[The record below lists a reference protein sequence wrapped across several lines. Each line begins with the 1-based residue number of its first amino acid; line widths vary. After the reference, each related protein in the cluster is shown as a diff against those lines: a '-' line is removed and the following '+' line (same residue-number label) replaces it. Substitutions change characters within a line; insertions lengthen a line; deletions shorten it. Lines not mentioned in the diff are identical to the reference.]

1 MSVQIGAAPKTS
13 KRMRL
18 LKKGNL
24 AADGTEQVLV
34 EFEGEGKLYG
44 SLDLHEMTVG
54 DTVIVRQYIK
64 LLPESDYEKY
74 AEETY
79 EEVQDMPVIYFPDK
93 ATDVAMKITL
103 EQTEG
108 VYRRFRC
115 SFMVED

>member
-1 MSVQIGAAPKTS
+1 MSVQIGAAPKV
-13 KRMRL
+13 
-18 LKKGNL
+18 KKPKVLSRGNTMS
-24 AADGTEQVLV
+24 DGTEQVLA

-44 SLDLHEMTVG
+44 SLDLHEMMIG

-108 VYRRFRC
+108 VYRRFRHC
-115 SFMVED
+115 FLVED

>member
-1 MSVQIGAAPKTS
+1 MSVAIGAASKSS
-13 KRMRL
+13 KRMRV

-24 AADGTEQVLV
+24 VAAGTEHVLA

-44 SLDLHEMTVG
+44 SLDLHEMMAG
-54 DTVIVRQYIK
+54 DTVIVRQYVK
-64 LLPESDYEKY
+64 LLLGSDYEKY

-108 VYRRFRC
+108 VYRRFRHC
-115 SFMVED
+115 FMVEE